1 MGRISSRSQVL
12 CDELGS
18 TPEYATEQKGTLIG
32 KGVQLEILSLKVR
45 WHQDAF
51 GLPAD

>member
-1 MGRISSRSQVL
+1 MSSRSQVL

-18 TPEYATEQKGTLIG
+18 TPEYATEQKGAFIG

-45 WHQDAF
+45 
-51 GLPAD
+51 